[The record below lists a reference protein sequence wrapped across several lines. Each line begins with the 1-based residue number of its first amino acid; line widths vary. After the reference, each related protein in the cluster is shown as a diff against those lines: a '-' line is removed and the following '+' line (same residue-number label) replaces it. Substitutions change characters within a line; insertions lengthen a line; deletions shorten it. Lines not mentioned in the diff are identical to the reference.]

1 MRRLLFGTLCFFIC
15 AIPAVCCDCNPP
27 ADASRYIDQ
36 ASIAFTGK
44 VVFTN
49 DDGSGKFTQKTLVR
63 FEVEEAFKGLGPETH
78 EVWIDPGSLTSCYA
92 EYHVGERYL
101 VFAYGGTLL
110 RNDSSKVPGVRG
122 NSKTKPLPRGI
133 DPKNPP
139 KVYSAPECS
148 GTGVLPSKPN
158 ETISRAL
165 EYLRKYKERAAREP
179 GHHPLPD

>member
-1 MRRLLFGTLCFFIC
+1 MRRLLFGTLCFFLIW
-15 AIPAVCCDCNPP
+15 AIPAVCCDCNSP

-49 DDGSGKFTQKTLVR
+49 DDGSGKFTQNTLVR
-63 FEVEEAFKGLGPETH
+63 FEVEEAFKGLGPEVH
-78 EVWIDPGSLTSCYA
+78 DVWIDPGSFTSCYA
-92 EYHVGERYL
+92 EYHVGKRYL

-110 RNDSSKVPGVRG
+110 RKDGSAVSDVLG
-122 NSKTKPLPRGI
+122 KTKPVPRGI

-148 GTGVLPSKPN
+148 GSGFLPSKPN

-165 EYLRKYKERAAREP
+165 EYLRKYKERAAREQ

>member
-1 MRRLLFGTLCFFIC
+1 MFGTLCFFIC

-110 RNDSSKVPGVRG
+110 RRDKSSPKD
-122 NSKTKPLPRGI
+122 KPLPRGL

-148 GTGVLPSKPN
+148 GTGLLSSNPN
-158 ETISRAL
+158 DPIYRAL
-165 EYLRKYKERAAREP
+165 EYLRKYKERAAREW
-179 GHHPLPD
+179 GA